1 MYYVN
6 TNLQIYMKM
15 YVIVVRIRTL
25 SLCIWTGY
33 GMYKIFDGTRTSLY
47 MY

>member
-15 YVIVVRIRTL
+15 YVIVVRIWYIKFMHLNRL
-25 SLCIWTGY
+25 WNV
-33 GMYKIFDGTRTSLY
+33 
-47 MY
+47 

>member
-15 YVIVVRIRTL
+15 YVIEVQIRYIKFMHL
-25 SLCIWTGY
+25 NRLWNV
-33 GMYKIFDGTRTSLY
+33 
-47 MY
+47 

>member
-15 YVIVVRIRTL
+15 YVIVVQIRYIKFMHL
-25 SLCIWTGY
+25 NRLWNV
-33 GMYKIFDGTRTSLY
+33 
-47 MY
+47 